1 MNNSERLEMNTKV
14 YIKISQYLL
23 NDITIKVLIRW
34 EKINDC
40 LDLSFL

>member
-23 NDITIKVLIRW
+23 NDITIKVLIR
-34 EKINDC
+34 
-40 LDLSFL
+40 

>member
-23 NDITIKVLIRW
+23 SDITIKVLIR
-34 EKINDC
+34 
-40 LDLSFL
+40 